1 MEMTVLMNTIKY
13 STKDCE
19 NGRNGQNA
27 GNIWTWTGP
36 PKFNIVTLNETKKN
50 PIKIIQKKKK
60 CIIHDNHVLW

>member
-13 STKDCE
+13 SIKDCE

-36 PKFNIVTLNETKKN
+36 QPHPPDSTS
-50 PIKIIQKKKK
+50 
-60 CIIHDNHVLW
+60 